1 MVQIGNEIN
10 HGMIWPDG
18 HISNLD
24 NLAQLVQA
32 GTDGVLSVDPSIVIM
47 VHAALG
53 GQHDETV
60 FFFDNMLGRNVQF
73 DVMGMSYYPKWHGT
87 LDDLRDNLT
96 RMTRRYEQD
105 IILVEYSQAKREV
118 HDIVFS
124 LPDGKGK
131 GTAIWEPLNTW
142 ESIFDKDGKSNDLI
156 LIYDEVSM
164 KFMARR

>member
-1 MVQIGNEIN
+1 
-10 HGMIWPDG
+10 MIWPDG

-24 NLAQLVQA
+24 NLAQLEQS
-32 GTDGVLSVDPSIVIM
+32 GTDGVLSVDPTIVIM
-47 VHAALG
+47 VHAAQV

-60 FFFDNMLGRNVQF
+60 IFYDNMNGRNVQF
-73 DVMGMSYYPKWHGT
+73 DVMGMSYYPMWHVT
-87 LDDLRDNLT
+87 LDDLRDILT
-96 RMTRRYEQD
+96 RMTRRFDQD

-124 LPDGKGK
+124 LPDGIGK
-131 GTAIWEPLNTW
+131 CSAIWEPLNTW

>member
-1 MVQIGNEIN
+1 
-10 HGMIWPDG
+10 
-18 HISNLD
+18 
-24 NLAQLVQA
+24 
-32 GTDGVLSVDPSIVIM
+32 
-47 VHAALG
+47 
-53 GQHDETV
+53 
-60 FFFDNMLGRNVQF
+60 MLGRNVQF